1 MAASAG
7 SWVFFSID
15 MYNMDKQTLENE
27 LVKINELI
35 IFQNKVINVTNKT
48 SITLSIISIV
58 TICVITYCVASDGNI
73 SGLDMLSIGFLVGNS
88 IITIKKFLTN
98 NKENKSTLDNFIKYR
113 DFYIERL
120 EEEYKNK

>member
-1 MAASAG
+1 
-7 SWVFFSID
+7 
-15 MYNMDKQTLENE
+15 MDKQTLENE

-48 SITLSIISIV
+48 NITLSIISIV

-73 SGLDMLSIGFLVGNS
+73 SSLDMLSIGFLVGNS
-88 IITIKKFLTN
+88 IITIKKFLTS